1 MTNKLLTVK
10 GLEYLTYASL
20 MAIGWSLMSLVGLL
34 FYFFVTTYHYTPI
47 SEIIGWGT
55 ISIRIILY
63 GLGGVL
69 FIVGLYWMWKGRD
82 EFGKNHVSNVDKS
95 LWLIIIIL
103 AISALI
109 SGPFTMVEPYSIL
122 ITTIPYFLLTL
133 MILITPL
140 YLLKSLSPLWIK
152 NMLIVGA
159 SIFVI
164 LYLIA
169 TTIQY
174 GLDVV
179 EWFVP
184 MRTVSIFSDL
194 IPYTLVFIAFYK
206 TLIHVRDKG
215 VKTT

>member
-1 MTNKLLTVK
+1 
-10 GLEYLTYASL
+10 
-20 MAIGWSLMSLVGLL
+20 
-34 FYFFVTTYHYTPI
+34 
-47 SEIIGWGT
+47 
-55 ISIRIILY
+55 
-63 GLGGVL
+63 
-69 FIVGLYWMWKGRD
+69 MWKGRD

-95 LWLIIIIL
+95 LWFIIIIL

-109 SGPFTMVEPYSIL
+109 SGPFGMVGRYSVLEI
-122 ITTIPYFLLTL
+122 TIPYFLLTL

-159 SIFVI
+159 SLFII
-164 LYLIA
+164 LYLIG

-174 GLDVV
+174 DLDVV

-194 IPYTLVFIAFYK
+194 IPCVLVFIAFYK
-206 TLIHVRDKG
+206 TLIHVKNE
-215 VKTT
+215 KITTS